1 MKARS
6 MDLGRHLLSRP
17 RKVDFG
23 NDLITLDHPMAFDTG
38 GHPALPQQRG
48 DVGLKWAI
56 GRVLLI
62 PLCHEHFQVSDPVP
76 TTASIAVDAVA

>member
-17 RKVDFG
+17 CKVDLG
-23 NDLITLDHPMAFDTG
+23 NNVITLDHPMAFDTG
-38 GHPALPQQRG
+38 GHPALPQQSG
-48 DVGLKWAI
+48 DVGFERAI

-62 PLCHEHFQVSDPVP
+62 PLCHEHFQVCDPVP
-76 TTASIAVDAVA
+76 PTASIAIDAVA